1 METPLL
7 LLLGTAALT
16 VHLVGR
22 LRETAS
28 SPERDGWAS
37 TRILKRRAG
46 SLRARPL
53 SRTIDAYV
61 RFLRRR
67 ERALTASGLPDALEP
82 RVQRDIAQA
91 RKGLSLYL
99 SEARRRGAARS

>member
-1 METPLL
+1 METSLL

-22 LRETAS
+22 LREVAS

-37 TRILKRRAG
+37 TQVLERRAG
-46 SLRARPL
+46 ALRARPL

-61 RFLRRR
+61 IFLRGR
-67 ERALTASGLPDALEP
+67 ERVLTAPGLPDALEP

-91 RKGLSLYL
+91 RMGLSLYL